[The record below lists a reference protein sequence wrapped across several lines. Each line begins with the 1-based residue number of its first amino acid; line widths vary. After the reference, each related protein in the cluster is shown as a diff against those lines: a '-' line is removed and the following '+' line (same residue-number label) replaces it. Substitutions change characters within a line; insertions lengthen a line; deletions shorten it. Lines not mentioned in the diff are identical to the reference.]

1 MIRQAS
7 LRAGTVAAC
16 IAVALTAVTGRCPG
30 EEQPA
35 ASPVL
40 AETITLGEAMAHAI
54 NHNPQLAAA
63 VAGVA
68 GAEAAV
74 SAASASGRPTFTLQG
89 GAQAQSPIQ
98 QINIQLPGFER
109 SVAITTPESA
119 RASLNVT
126 WPLWTGGR
134 VSAATAVSRAQA
146 DAAEGDLQQATEQLL
161 YLVAASYY
169 GVLSAQQ
176 RLAAADAGVTA
187 AAETLR
193 TVSRARS
200 AGTATGADVANAEA
214 GLKRA
219 EQEAVAARNSLDNAR
234 ARLALHMGLGP
245 AQSVSPISDAVDI
258 KQPAGDDEAVEIALR
273 TRPELI
279 ALGYR
284 IDSARAAVELAR
296 ADRNPTLAAVGAYQI
311 QTPTDVQASHSE
323 FIGVQFSWPVFSHP
337 RSDANQRQAGAAVEQ
352 LSHTLNDLERTI
364 AVQVAEARRALDD
377 ARASVAA
384 SEQASLAATQVHRR
398 AQAAYAAG
406 TLTRQELTGAE
417 AALAEAQARH
427 QQALY
432 GLSIAAVTYARALGV
447 LRQTFLAP
455 SEEASRP

>member
-1 MIRQAS
+1 MIKQTS
-7 LRAGTVAAC
+7 LRAGAVAAC
-16 IAVALTAVTGRCPG
+16 IAVALTAATGRCRG

-35 ASPVL
+35 ASPEL
-40 AETITLGEAMAHAI
+40 AQAITLGEAMAYAI

-74 SAASASGRPTFTLQG
+74 SVASASGRPTFTLQG

-119 RASLNVT
+119 RAGLNVT

-176 RLAAADAGVTA
+176 ELAAAQAGVTG

-193 TVSRARS
+193 TSTQARS
-200 AGTATGADVANAEA
+200 AGTATGAEVANAQA
-214 GLKRA
+214 GLERA
-219 EQEAVAARNSLDNAR
+219 EQQAAAARNGLDNAR
-234 ARLALHMGLGP
+234 GRLALHMGIDP
-245 AQSVSPISDAVDI
+245 AESVSPIADAVDI
-258 KQPAGDDEAVEIALR
+258 KQPAGDDEAIEIALR

-279 ALGYR
+279 ALEHR
-284 IDSARAAVELAR
+284 IDSARAAIELAR
-296 ADRNPTLAAVGAYQI
+296 ADRNPTVAAVGAYQL

-337 RSDANQRQAGAAVEQ
+337 RSDANQRQAGAAVTQ

-364 AVQVAEARRALDD
+364 AVQVGEARRALDD
-377 ARASVAA
+377 AREAVAA
-384 SEQASLAATQVHRR
+384 AEETSLAATQVHRR

-406 TLTRQELTGAE
+406 TLTRQELSGAE
-417 AALAEAQARH
+417 TALAEAQARH
-427 QQALY
+427 HQALY
-432 GLSIAAVTYARALGV
+432 GLSTAAVTYARALGV

-455 SEEASRP
+455 SEEGSRP

>member
-40 AETITLGEAMAHAI
+40 AETITLGEAMACAI

-74 SAASASGRPTFTLQG
+74 SAASASGRPAFTLQG

-134 VSAATAVSRAQA
+134 VSAATAISRAQA
-146 DAAEGDLQQATEQLL
+146 DATEGDLQQATEQLL

-176 RLAAADAGVTA
+176 ELAAAEAAVTG

-193 TVSRARS
+193 TATRACG
-200 AGTATGADVANAEA
+200 AGTATGAEVANAEA
-214 GLKRA
+214 ALKRA
-219 EQEAVAARNSLDNAR
+219 EQQATAARNSLDNAR
-234 ARLALHMGLGP
+234 GRLALHMGIDL
-245 AQSVSPISDAVDI
+245 AQPVTPIADAVDI
-258 KQPAGDDEAVEIALR
+258 KQPVGHDEAVEIALR

-284 IDSARAAVELAR
+284 IDSARAAIELAR
-296 ADRNPTLAAVGAYQI
+296 ADRNPTVAAVGGYQV

-323 FIGVQFSWPVFSHP
+323 FIGIQFSWPVFSHP
-337 RSDANQRQAGAAVEQ
+337 RSDANQRQAAAAVEQ
-352 LSHTLNDLERTI
+352 LSHTLSDLERTI
-364 AVQVAEARRALDD
+364 SVQVGEARRALED
-377 ARASVAA
+377 AREAVAA
-384 SEQASLAATQVHRR
+384 AEETSLAATQVHRR
-398 AQAAYAAG
+398 ATAAYDAG
-406 TLTRQELTGAE
+406 TLTGQELTIAETRRAE
-417 AALAEAQARH
+417 AHARH
-427 QQALY
+427 QRALY

-447 LRQTFLAP
+447 LRQTFLVP
-455 SEEASRP
+455 SEEGSRP